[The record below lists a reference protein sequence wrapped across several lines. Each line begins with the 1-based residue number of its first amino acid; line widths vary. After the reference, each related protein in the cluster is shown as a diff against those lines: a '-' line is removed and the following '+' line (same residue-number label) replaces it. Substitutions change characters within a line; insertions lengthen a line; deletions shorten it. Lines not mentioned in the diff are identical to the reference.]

1 MVDQQMPVIQP
12 ESFYIKGCPVVQ
24 WAVPMCY
31 CRLQLLIGLEATKPR
46 TGLASI
52 TVRLRYSLDST
63 ICYLWHDDW
72 LDPGPSKTFQLS
84 INAIDNTCSHS
95 VVSML
100 HLVYAEFSFISV
112 KEIISIV
119 NPISSG

>member
-1 MVDQQMPVIQP
+1 
-12 ESFYIKGCPVVQ
+12 
-24 WAVPMCY
+24 MCY
-31 CRLQLLIGLEATKPR
+31 FRLQLLIGLEAMKPR

-84 INAIDNTCSHS
+84 INAIDNIKSN
-95 VVSML
+95 L
-100 HLVYAEFSFISV
+100 
-112 KEIISIV
+112 
-119 NPISSG
+119 